1 MLETTITKVVLFI
14 VCVALS
20 AFFSSAEVALI
31 SINRAKVR
39 TLVNEG
45 RKGSDALATLK
56 EHPEHILTTILV
68 GNNIVNIAAA
78 AIATSL
84 AIEAFGDIGVGI
96 ATGVVTVL
104 LLVFGEIGPKIYAT
118 RAADSYALR
127 VSGPILFLSRVL
139 SPITWLVDRVSGK
152 FGHGAAVSEQVVTEE
167 EIKEWIDVGKAGGT
181 IEKEEQEMLYS
192 VFEFGDTTSREIMTP
207 RVDVVVVEDTASLD
221 EMLHIFHSEGFSRLP
236 VYHDTSDNIIG
247 VLNIKDV
254 YSAMMAGKKDARIKD
269 LMYDPYFAP
278 ESKKIDELLK
288 ELQVRKLQMAVII
301 DEYGSFVG
309 IVTVEDILE
318 ELVGDILDEFDREEP
333 EIQKVSEGVYV
344 VDAQTWVEDL
354 NDELD
359 VSFPVEEQ
367 YETIGGLLL
376 DRLGH
381 IPHPGES
388 VQIPEANAGIVVVQ
402 MRGKRIVRVK
412 LILRPMQKKEGES
425 IT

>member
-1 MLETTITKVVLFI
+1 MLETTIVKIVLFI

-45 RKGSDALATLK
+45 RKGSEALATLK
-56 EHPEHILTTILV
+56 ERPEHILTTILV
-68 GNNIVNIAAA
+68 GNNIVNVGAA
-78 AIATSL
+78 AIATSI
-84 AIEAFGDIGVGI
+84 AIDVFGDIGVGI

-104 LLVFGEIGPKIYAT
+104 LLVFGEIGPKLYAT
-118 RAADSYALR
+118 RSGDGYALR
-127 VSGPILFLSRVL
+127 VSGPILVLTKVL
-139 SPITWLVDRVSGK
+139 SPVNWFVDRLSG
-152 FGHGAAVSEQVVTEE
+152 GAGQGAAPSEPVVTEE

-192 VFEFGDTTSREIMTP
+192 VFEFGDTTAREVMTP
-207 RVDVVVVEDTASLD
+207 RVDVVVIEDTSSLD
-221 EMLHIFHSEGFSRLP
+221 ETLQIFHSEGFSRLP

-254 YSAMMAGKKDARIKD
+254 YSAMMSGTKDARIRE

-278 ESKKIDELLK
+278 ESKKIDEILK

-333 EIQKVSEGVYV
+333 GIQKVSEGVYV

-359 VSFPVEEQ
+359 MSLPVEEQ
-367 YETIGGLLL
+367 YETIGGLLI

-388 VQIPEANAGIVVVQ
+388 VQIPEAQASIVVVQ
-402 MRGKRIVRVK
+402 MRGKRIVRLK
-412 LILRPMQKKEGES
+412 LILRSPEDKAGNP
-425 IT
+425 

>member
-1 MLETTITKVVLFI
+1 MLETTIVKIVLFI

-45 RKGSDALATLK
+45 RKGSEALATLK
-56 EHPEHILTTILV
+56 EKPEHILTTILV

-78 AIATSL
+78 AIATSI
-84 AIEAFGDIGVGI
+84 AIEVFGDIGVGI

-118 RAADSYALR
+118 RSGDSYALR
-127 VSGPILFLSRVL
+127 VSGTILVLSRVL
-139 SPITWLVDRVSGK
+139 SPVNWLVDRFSG
-152 FGHGAAVSEQVVTEE
+152 GAGQGAVSSEPVVTEE

-192 VFEFGDTTSREIMTP
+192 VFEFGDTTAREVMTP
-207 RVDVVVVEDTASLD
+207 RVDVVVIEDTSALD
-221 EMLHIFHSEGFSRLP
+221 ETLQIFHSEGFSRLP

-254 YSAMMAGKKDARIKD
+254 YSAMMSGKKEARIRE

-278 ESKKIDELLK
+278 ESKKIDEILK

-309 IVTVEDILE
+309 IATVEDILE

-333 EIQKVSEGVYV
+333 EIQKVSEGVYA

-359 VSFPVEEQ
+359 ISLPVEEQ
-367 YETIGGLLL
+367 YETIGGLLI

-388 VQIPEANAGIVVVQ
+388 VQIPEAQASIVVVQ
-402 MRGKRIVRVK
+402 MRGKRIVRLK
-412 LILRPMQKKEGES
+412 LILRSAGEKAGEP
-425 IT
+425 